1 MEIGKLY
8 DLKRFYWFLYQ
19 KMEDSHDLCM
29 SCEISSFEAKRVCQ
43 DFYTYNT
50 QVSFLDPDSLVLC
63 IEKGKFTRTTEF
75 YKVLTCK
82 GEIGWVMIHE
92 WGRIH
97 CHEQIN
103 QG

>member
-19 KMEDSHDLCM
+19 KMEDSHDLWM
-29 SCEISSFEAKRVCQ
+29 SCEISSFEAKRICQ

-75 YKVLTCK
+75 YCMSRKPTGSSCGMNAIQFK
-82 GEIGWVMIHE
+82 IF
-92 WGRIH
+92 
-97 CHEQIN
+97 
-103 QG
+103 